1 MDRITSETIL
11 LCGPPVQAVGGGP
24 THIRN
29 MLASPLRHRYRL
41 VHFESGSRGTESPAK
56 DEPFVK
62 KLSRIVGSPFA
73 LGWALWKYSPGVIHL
88 NSALDQKGFWRDLAY
103 MLVGKLFRKKVA
115 LQIHGGSLADLCS
128 SVGMKRVVRAVLS
141 FPDAVVLLASSEKR
155 QFDDF
160 GLTTRVVVI
169 PNGVDVAQ
177 YSGSTP
183 RRHSGQ
189 VKRLIYL
196 GRLIP
201 TKGIFETID
210 AVEILRTDPKFSDI
224 EFHIAGS
231 GPAEKRLRDTIQRK
245 RLENCVKLV
254 GSLHGTDKVHFLQTA
269 DLFLF
274 PTYHREG
281 LPYSILESL
290 AAGTPVVA
298 SRVAGIPDVVIDG
311 QHGALIDAK
320 STAQIVDAIR
330 RLASEGRIG
339 DMSRNCHEWATKRLG
354 LKRLADEFDALY
366 SSLLPR
372 GRYNLPREDQVSGRT

>member
-1 MDRITSETIL
+1 M
-11 LCGPPVQAVGGGP
+11 
-24 THIRN
+24 RN
-29 MLASPLRHRYRL
+29 MLASPLRHRYHL

-56 DEPFVK
+56 DEPFVGR
-62 KLSRIVGSPFA
+62 LLRIVGSPFA
-73 LGWALWKYSPGVIHL
+73 LGWALWKCSPAIIHL
-88 NSALDQKGFWRDLAY
+88 NSALDQKGFWRDFVYL
-103 MLVGKLFRKKVA
+103 LVGKLFRKKIA
-115 LQIHGGSLADLCS
+115 LQIHGGALADLCRTF
-128 SVGMKRVVRAVLS
+128 GMKRVVRAVLS

-160 GLTTRVVVI
+160 GLTNRVVVI

-177 YSGSTP
+177 YAGSTP

-189 VKRLIYL
+189 VKRLAYL
-196 GRLIP
+196 GRLIS
-201 TKGIFETID
+201 TKGIFESID
-210 AVEILRTDPKFSDI
+210 AVEILRADPNFSDI

-231 GPAEKRLRDTIQRK
+231 GPAEEGLRDTIQRK

-254 GSLHGTDKVHFLQTA
+254 GSLHGNDKVDFLKTA

-290 AAGTPVVA
+290 ATGTPVVA
-298 SRVAGIPDVVIDG
+298 SRVAGIPDVVVDG

-320 STAQIVDAIR
+320 DVAQIVDAIR

-339 DMSRNCHEWATKRLG
+339 RMSMNCQEWAAKRFG
-354 LKRLADEFDALY
+354 LERLADEFDALY
-366 SSLLPR
+366 SSLLPHDR
-372 GRYNLPREDQVSGRT
+372 FRLPREDRISGRT

>member
-1 MDRITSETIL
+1 MDQKKSETVL
-11 LCGPPVQAVGGGP
+11 LCGPPVGAVGGGP
-24 THIRN
+24 THMRN
-29 MLASPLRHRYRL
+29 MLVSPLRQRYRL

-56 DEPFVK
+56 DEPFIK

-73 LGWALWKYSPGVIHL
+73 LGWALWKNSPAIVHL

-103 MLVGKLFRKKVA
+103 LLVSKLFRKKVV

-128 SVGMKRVVRAVLS
+128 RPGMKHAVRAALS

-155 QFDDF
+155 QFGDF
-160 GLTTRVVVI
+160 GLTNRVVII

-177 YSGSTP
+177 YSGVTP

-189 VKRLIYL
+189 VKRLVYL

-210 AVEILRTDPKFSDI
+210 AVEILRTDPRFSDI

-231 GPAEKRLRDTIQRK
+231 GPADQQLRNVIRSK
-245 RLENCVKLV
+245 RLESCVKLV
-254 GSLHGTDKVHFLQTA
+254 GSLHGDDKVDFLKAA

-320 STAQIVDAIR
+320 DTAQIVDAIR
-330 RLASEGRIG
+330 HLASDGRIE
-339 DMSRNCHEWATKRLG
+339 DMSKNCQEWATKRFG

-366 SSLLPR
+366 SSLLSGDR
-372 GRYNLPREDQVSGRT
+372 FDLPREVSGRT